1 LWRKREK
8 IEVKFEKSVA
18 PFWCSIKNLWIDSF
32 RSGWRELEFEFGECW
47 FMMSGFLQLKGMRF
61 GEMGEKP

>member
-1 LWRKREK
+1 
-8 IEVKFEKSVA
+8 
-18 PFWCSIKNLWIDSF
+18 
-32 RSGWRELEFEFGECW
+32 LEFEFGECW